1 MAEQVFM
8 NTSILLGVHK
18 AFWCA
23 AMFALLALVGA
34 TPVVAETSASNQ
46 VTLNTGIAVPT
57 TKILAIGRFTSA
69 AAEAKIRPVMR
80 DEVNATLRLYLDG
93 VIDEWFVLQ
102 DHSGVVFLL
111 NVTDTDKA
119 GKLLEQLPLGQ
130 AGLMKFELAPLGP
143 IAPLGVLLQQPPK

>member
-1 MAEQVFM
+1 M

-23 AMFALLALVGA
+23 AMLALLAFVGA

-46 VTLNTGIAVPT
+46 VTVNIGAAVPT

-69 AAEAKIRPVMR
+69 ATEAKIRPIMHG
-80 DEVNATLRLYLDG
+80 EVNATLRLYLDG
-93 VIDEWFVLQ
+93 VIDEWFVQQ

-111 NVTDTDKA
+111 NATDTDKA
-119 GKLLEQLPLGQ
+119 RQLLEQLPLGQ
-130 AGLMKFELAPLGP
+130 AALMKFELVPLGP
-143 IAPLGVLLQQPPK
+143 IAPLGVLLQQPAK